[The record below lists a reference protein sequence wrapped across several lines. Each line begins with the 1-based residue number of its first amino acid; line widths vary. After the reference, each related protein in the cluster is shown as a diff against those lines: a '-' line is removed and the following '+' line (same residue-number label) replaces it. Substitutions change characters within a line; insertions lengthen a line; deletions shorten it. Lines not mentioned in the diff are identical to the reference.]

1 MSGRNGGGD
10 GGRAGN
16 GTNGNGSNDGSEGH
30 NGNETR
36 NSEPTILN
44 AVPVL
49 ERRRREAQRVRAVAE
64 RARRHEREWARRER
78 RMRWLAR
85 WIDRPLFAAARW
97 VARTLGPPARR
108 AWPALR
114 WSFGWTERIV
124 GFALWC
130 VFGRWFLRSLLD
142 PTDPDLPGTV
152 RDELARAGAGDP
164 DAYAEL
170 TDAEARAGERY
181 NERLERLIR
190 SIEKW
195 TFACYI
201 AGLTV
206 SMLHPLI
213 VRPAVPGGPSIDAPW
228 SEWTPALIGLAIY
241 AFGIVL
247 VVRLR
252 ERHWRRDK

>member
-1 MSGRNGGGD
+1 MSAPDENGRGEND
-10 GGRAGN
+10 RA
-16 GTNGNGSNDGSEGH
+16 NGNA
-30 NGNETR
+30 NGDER
-36 NSEPTILN
+36 VRDEPTILD
-44 AVPVL
+44 AVPAL
-49 ERRRREAQRVRAVAE
+49 ERRRRVEERARAEVE
-64 RARRHEREWARRER
+64 RARRHERERARRKR
-78 RMRWLAR
+78 RTRWLAR
-85 WIDRPLFAAARW
+85 WVDRPLFAFARW
-97 VARTLGPPARR
+97 IARTLGPLARR
-108 AWPALR
+108 VWPTLR
-114 WSFGWTERIV
+114 WVFGWIERTV
-124 GFALWC
+124 GFVLWWL
-130 VFGRWFLRSLLD
+130 FGRWFLRSLLD

-252 ERHWRRDK
+252 ERHWRRDE

>member
-36 NSEPTILN
+36 DNEPTILN

-49 ERRRREAQRVRAVAE
+49 ERRRREAQRARAAAERAQRHKRE
-64 RARRHEREWARRER
+64 RARRKRRA
-78 RMRWLAR
+78 RWLAR
-85 WIDRPLFAAARW
+85 WVDRPLFVFAGW
-97 VARTLGPPARR
+97 IARTLGPTGRR
-108 AWPALR
+108 VWPTLR
-114 WSFGWTERIV
+114 WVFGWTERII
-124 GFALWC
+124 GFALWWL
-130 VFGRWFLRSLLD
+130 FGRWFLRSLLD

-152 RDELARAGAGDP
+152 RDELARADRGDP

-170 TDAEARAGERY
+170 TQAEALAGERY
-181 NERLERLIR
+181 NERLERLIHL
-190 SIEKW
+190 IEKW

-201 AGLTV
+201 AGLTAG
-206 SMLHPLI
+206 MLHPLI
-213 VRPAVPGGPSIDAPW
+213 VRPIELGGAPIDAPW

-241 AFGIVL
+241 TFGMLLGI
-247 VVRLR
+247 RLR
-252 ERHWRRDK
+252 ERHWRRDE